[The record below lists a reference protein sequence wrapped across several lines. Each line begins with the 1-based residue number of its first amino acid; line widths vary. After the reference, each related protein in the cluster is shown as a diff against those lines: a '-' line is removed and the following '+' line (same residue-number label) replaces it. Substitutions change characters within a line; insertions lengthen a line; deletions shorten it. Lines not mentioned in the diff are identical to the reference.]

1 MMSPFSWT
9 VNAFGCTCRSIR
21 ACTTLST
28 HLHPPS
34 TLLAGV
40 VLPHQ
45 TSTCIAFVK
54 AAPTQLSWLRAAR
67 RRGRSWRA
75 AWRIQHILTAV
86 NPFIPIKLFF
96 LILLRECVPA
106 SFPEKIGDSLLEL
119 CKNMELCKNIVR
131 TSFLQSSSKESP
143 SCYRT

>member
-21 ACTTLST
+21 ACTTLYT

-106 SFPEKIGDSLLEL
+106 SFPETPFQWNLGTKSYLCSFSFYYPPFPFTTLSINSLA
-119 CKNMELCKNIVR
+119 
-131 TSFLQSSSKESP
+131 SSL
-143 SCYRT
+143 T